1 MDILK
6 LSYAGLVPT
15 GKTIAEPDLTLHLRR
30 QSRKVPVEE
39 VC

>member
-1 MDILK
+1 MVILK

-15 GKTIAEPDLTLHLRR
+15 GKTITEPALMLHLCR
-30 QSRKVPVEE
+30 QSRKVAVEV